1 MSSGEHLQ
9 DCHDMDAWPEDCIV
23 GTSWRLLCA
32 APYKDKVRPNMIAAA
47 PVNFAAFQSPGCTD
61 SHSRLRLE
69 ISSEDSEQRHVLDA
83 LGCFKPL
90 TRKKTRPEVV
100 HVPCRHRRTEQAE
113 EDRQDQ
119 GRIWASNALKILKEA
134 LSGLSRP
141 QLPPVQER
149 STTET
154 AQI

>member
-1 MSSGEHLQ
+1 
-9 DCHDMDAWPEDCIV
+9 
-23 GTSWRLLCA
+23 
-32 APYKDKVRPNMIAAA
+32 MIAAA

-69 ISSEDSEQRHVLDA
+69 ISSEDSEQRHVQDA

-119 GRIWASNALKILKEA
+119 GRIWASNAKNPEGGPVRCVTAPAPPGPRKIDNKNC
-134 LSGLSRP
+134 
-141 QLPPVQER
+141 
-149 STTET
+149 TE
-154 AQI
+154 I